1 MNQIVYYKILKII
14 LCFVFI
20 FPLNGRLLKPSING
34 EEKEIL
40 LIGSKRRI
48 YYPVKNNNT
57 ISYSLKGPIRLEFIS
72 RYPVLKKKKK
82 SHRFRYKI
90 VLNKQDTIN
99 INHRYKVQKSI
110 KSIQHPRHNYTYS
123 GNYFINLKEGNHEI
137 QILGHDENK
146 YPVLVR
152 LISKEFESIGK
163 NKKILTPM
171 VHQRAV
177 SIISGKKEINYFE
190 CNSEY
195 NLQIKTK
202 GPNTLKI
209 LSRLEFT
216 DSMGPEESYRIKIK
230 EGPKVLGTYFF
241 NTERSSISQI
251 VDKPKIVPGKWR
263 SCEIDVPSGDH
274 LFKIEV
280 PDKNK
285 NILTRYVVYK

>member
-1 MNQIVYYKILKII
+1 MNQTVYYNTFKII
-14 LCFVFI
+14 LSLIFI
-20 FPLNGRLLKPSING
+20 FPLKGKLLKPSING
-34 EEKEIL
+34 EKKEIL

-48 YYPVKNNNT
+48 YYPVKNDNS
-57 ISYSLKGPIRLEFIS
+57 IAYSLNGPTRLEFIS

-90 VLNKQDTIN
+90 VLNEQDTIN

-110 KSIQHPRHNYTYS
+110 KSVQHPQHRYTYS
-123 GNYFINLKEGNHEI
+123 GNYFINLKEGSHNI

-152 LISKEFESIGK
+152 LITKEFESVGK
-163 NKKILTPM
+163 NKKIVTPM

-195 NLQIKTK
+195 NLQIKTR
-202 GPNTLKI
+202 GPNTLRI

-216 DSMGPEESYRIKIK
+216 DTMGPQESYRIRVK
-230 EGPKVLGTYFF
+230 EGPRVLGTYFF
-241 NTERSSISQI
+241 NSERSSVSQI
-251 VDKPKIVPGKWR
+251 IEKPEIVPGKWR
-263 SCEIDVPSGDH
+263 SCEIEVPSGDH
-274 LFKIEV
+274 LFTIEV
-280 PDKNK
+280 PDKKK
-285 NILTRYVVYK
+285 NILTRYIVHK

>member
-1 MNQIVYYKILKII
+1 MNQTVYYNILKII
-14 LCFVFI
+14 LCFFFI
-20 FPLNGRLLKPSING
+20 FPLNGKLLKPSING

-48 YYPVKNNNT
+48 YYPVKHNNS
-57 ISYSLKGPIRLEFIS
+57 IAYSINGPIRLEFIS
-72 RYPVLKKKKK
+72 RYPVLKKKKI

-90 VLNKQDTIN
+90 ILNKQDTIN

-110 KSIQHPRHNYTYS
+110 KSVQHPKHGYTYS
-123 GNYFINLKEGNHEI
+123 GNYFINLKEGNHGI

-152 LISKEFESIGK
+152 LISKEFESPGK

-177 SIISGKKEINYFE
+177 SIISGKKKINYFE

-195 NLQIKTK
+195 DLQIKTR
-202 GPNTLKI
+202 GPNILRI

-216 DSMGPEESYRIKIK
+216 DSMGAEESYRIRIK
-230 EGPKVLGTYFF
+230 EGSKILGTYFF
-241 NTERSSISQI
+241 NTERSSVSQI
-251 VDKPKIVPGKWR
+251 IDKPKIVPGKWR
-263 SCEIDVPSGDH
+263 SCEIEVPSGNH
-274 LFKIEV
+274 LFTIEV
-280 PDKNK
+280 PDKKK
-285 NILTRYVVYK
+285 NILTRYIVHK